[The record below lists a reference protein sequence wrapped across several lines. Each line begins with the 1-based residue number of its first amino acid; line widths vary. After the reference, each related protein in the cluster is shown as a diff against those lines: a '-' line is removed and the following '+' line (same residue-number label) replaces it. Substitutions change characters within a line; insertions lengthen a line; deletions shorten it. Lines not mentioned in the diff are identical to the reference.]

1 MARLGAIEHAKKLW
15 ILQHV
20 VETGSL
26 RKAALRAR
34 ITPSAVSQAITT
46 LEKLVGKPLLVR
58 GGGGGVVPTERAL
71 EIIREASV
79 ALHVLSSFSTLSEE
93 VAAPP
98 ISWISFGTYESLA
111 IELLPQLSSRMHE
124 KIPGIKLTLRV
135 GRTAAL
141 ASMVRKGELCAAL
154 VTESDCFGGLKCIDI
169 AEDRL
174 GFFAHRNL
182 KPMPLTVDELRKAL
196 IGGLAPGSDGL
207 PSYYRKFL
215 DSTLGES
222 FKPMI
227 LSDSFEAL
235 RATALGGHAI
245 CILPTGLVARQPGEL
260 LEVLP
265 LEGLSRSQGLHR
277 LLLITQESCDPAE
290 VRFLENELRFLLS
303 NRDLGFTRP

>member
-58 GGGGGVVPTERAL
+58 GGDGIVPTERAL

-79 ALHVLSSFSTLSEE
+79 ALQVLSSFSTLSEE
-93 VAAPP
+93 EAAPP

-111 IELLPQLSSRMHE
+111 IELLPQLSSRMQE

-135 GRTAAL
+135 ARTAAL

-154 VTESDCFGGLKCIDI
+154 VSESDCFGGLNCVDI

-174 GFFAHRNL
+174 GFYAHRKL

-215 DSTLGES
+215 DSILGES

-235 RATALGGHAI
+235 RATALGGQAI
-245 CILPTGLVARQPGEL
+245 CVLPAGLVARQPDEL

-265 LEGLSRSQGLHR
+265 SEGSVRTQGRHR

-290 VRFLENELRFLLS
+290 VRFLEKELRFLLS
-303 NRDLGFTRP
+303 KRESGFTRP